1 MAVRGSAVCVFG
13 TELSPCSPLPSF
25 APSTGHASCRLMGSV
40 ICGELRCL
48 VADGGASA
56 QLGLGCT
63 RKWQLGK
70 WSLVSKEAEVGK
82 HRNTDA
88 LEVLLA
94 RKVASLSHLKM
105 LLHAHSTHTCGGTK
119 KKGLGWL
126 TLHSHGGVR
135 QLRGSAEAEACSFI

>member
-1 MAVRGSAVCVFG
+1 MFG

-82 HRNTDA
+82 RQNTDA

-105 LLHAHSTHTCGGTK
+105 LLHAHSTHTCGDAK